1 MSYWDGRKRAVHA
14 TLRWLHAPIVG
25 VAAVAA
31 AAAAA
36 IGALLGGHGGMVSNG
51 W

>member
-31 AAAAA
+31 AA
-36 IGALLGGHGGMVSNG
+36 IGTLLGGHGGMVSNG